1 MTHYSMTTIT
11 GTCFFCPKTF
21 FFKEFTCIIVN
32 KICLDSIL
40 INRNITSRWHF
51 LFTLISRL
59 RKRHRVVLFLLLPA
73 FDVYKRL
80 LEIRNDFYDHND
92 IWCRIAHKA
101 LNSYDENSNVYWC
114 FRQNHSQ
121 FTRNVQES
129 ADPENFSSERFFIHS
144 MHILVNLQ
152 CE

>member
-21 FFKEFTCIIVN
+21 FFKNLHALSLTKYVSTRYELTE
-32 KICLDSIL
+32 
-40 INRNITSRWHF
+40 
-51 LFTLISRL
+51 ISRL
-59 RKRHRVVLFLLLPA
+59 DGIFYSHSFPVYRKRHRVVLFLLFPA
-73 FDVYKRL
+73 LDVYKRL
-80 LEIRNDFYDHND
+80 LEIRNDFCDHND

-129 ADPENFSSERFFIHS
+129 ADPENFSSERFFIQS
-144 MHILVNLQ
+144 IHILVNLQ